1 MSRHNEWAAASVVQI
16 AAHVTCYHC
25 GQACQDELL
34 HKDGKDFCCYGCQ
47 TVYDILNDNDL
58 CEYYSYEANPGIA
71 GGKIAADAFAYLD
84 EKSVRDRVLLFQ
96 SQNFAKVELYVPAIH
111 CISCLWLLEN
121 LQKLRKGVLRSQVN
135 FARKVVTIEY
145 DPALVS
151 LSAVAGTMASIGY
164 APVITLDEKKE
175 KKNTHS
181 LVAKVSVAGF
191 CFGNIML
198 LSFPEYLGI
207 SASEDNLRQ
216 LFSYLNIALSVPVLF
231 FSAQDYFR
239 NTWTSIRQRQ
249 INIDVPIAVGL
260 AALFFRS
267 TYDVL
272 FHVGPGYFDSF
283 SGLVFF
289 LLIGRWFQDK
299 TYENLAFDRDYTSYF
314 PLAIHK
320 KTGDDWK
327 PVVVYELEKDDYIKV
342 RNLEIVPADAV
353 LLSDQ
358 AFVDYSFVTGE
369 SKPVKVRSGELVYA
383 GGRVLGEPVQMQVQ
397 KKTSQ
402 SHLTSLW
409 NNVVF
414 QKQKESSYKRIID
427 KAARG
432 FTWFVLAFALATTLY
447 WYQVDASKVWLI
459 LTSVLIVAC
468 PCALALAAP
477 FTYGNMLRVFGRNGF
492 YLKNADVIE
501 RMASVDAVVFDKT
514 GTLTQ
519 GACTVVFAGIANAEE
534 MACIKSLASCS
545 THPLSEVIDKSI
557 SSPHNYPV
565 KHLIERVGKG
575 IEGEVQ
581 GMNVKMGSASFMNA
595 KASDDQTSS
604 YVFVSIN
611 EVSRGYFTIT
621 AHVRSG
627 IKEALH
633 RLAHL
638 PLALLSG
645 DNDSDRFR
653 MQGIF
658 PKEAAMKFNQSPHD
672 KMAYIQTL
680 QDSGNHVMMLG
691 DGLND
696 AGALKQS
703 EVGIAVSDSTGVFTP
718 ACDGILQG
726 EQISKLDLFVQLA
739 KKSTLILKI
748 AFAISFCYNIVALSF
763 AVTGYLTPLVAAILM
778 PVSSISVVGFSSLAV
793 KMAAYSTFKKA
804 R

>member
-1 MSRHNEWAAASVVQI
+1 MSEHKEWVTEPVVQVAKHI
-16 AAHVTCYHC
+16 ACYHC
-25 GQACQDELL
+25 GQACKDELL

-58 CEYYSYEANPGIA
+58 CEYYSYEANPG
-71 GGKIAADAFAYLD
+71 KAAEKFSADTFAYLD
-84 EKSVRDRVLLFQ
+84 EKSIRDKILQFQ
-96 SQNFAKVELYVPAIH
+96 SPHFAKVELYVPAIH

-145 DPALVS
+145 DPALTT
-151 LSAVAGTMASIGY
+151 LPGIAKTMASVGY
-164 APVITLDEKKE
+164 PPVITLDEKME
-175 KKNTHS
+175 KKNSH
-181 LVAKVSVAGF
+181 LLIAKLSVAGF

-198 LSFPEYLGI
+198 LSFPEYLGL
-207 SASEDNLRQ
+207 SASENDLRQ
-216 LFSYLNIALSVPVLF
+216 LFSYLNIALSIPVLV

-249 INIDVPIAVGL
+249 MNIDVPIAMGL

-272 FHVGPGYFDSF
+272 LQIGPGYFDSF

-320 KTGDDWK
+320 KIEEDWK
-327 PVVVYELEKDDYIKV
+327 PVVVYELEKGDYIKV
-342 RNLEIVPADAV
+342 RNLEIVPADAL
-353 LLSDQ
+353 LLSDHT
-358 AFVDYSFVTGE
+358 FIDYSFVTGE

-383 GGRVLGEPVQMQVQ
+383 GGRILGEPVELQVQ

-409 NNVVF
+409 NSAVF

-432 FTWFVLAFALATTLY
+432 FTWFVLAFAVGTTLY
-447 WYQVDASKVWLI
+447 WYQVDPSNVWLI

-477 FTYGNMLRVFGRNGF
+477 FTYGAMLRVFGRHGF

-519 GACTVVFAGIANAEE
+519 GASTVVFTGIANAKE

-545 THPLSEVIDKSI
+545 THPLSEMIVKSI
-557 SSPHNYPV
+557 SSRNNYQV
-565 KHLIERVGKG
+565 KHLIERMGKG
-575 IEGEVQ
+575 IEGEIE
-581 GMNVKMGSASFMNA
+581 GMNVKMGSSYYLNEQAP
-595 KASDDQTSS
+595 DDQTSS

-611 EVSRGYFTIT
+611 EVNRGYFTIT
-621 AHVRSG
+621 TQMRSG
-627 IKEALH
+627 IKNVLY

-645 DNDSDRFR
+645 DNESDRSR

-658 PKEAAMKFNQSPHD
+658 PQEAVLKFNQSPHD

-680 QDSGNHVMMLG
+680 NDSGKHVMMLG

-696 AGALKQS
+696 AGALKLS
-703 EVGIAVSDSTGVFTP
+703 EVGIAVSDQTGIFTP

-726 EQISKLDLFVQLA
+726 EQVLKLDIFLRLA
-739 KKSTLILKI
+739 KKSTVILKI
-748 AFAISFCYNIVALSF
+748 AFAISFCYNLVALSV

-778 PVSSISVVGFSSLAV
+778 PISSISVVGFSSLAV
-793 KMAAYSTFKKA
+793 NLAAHATFKKEQ
-804 R
+804 